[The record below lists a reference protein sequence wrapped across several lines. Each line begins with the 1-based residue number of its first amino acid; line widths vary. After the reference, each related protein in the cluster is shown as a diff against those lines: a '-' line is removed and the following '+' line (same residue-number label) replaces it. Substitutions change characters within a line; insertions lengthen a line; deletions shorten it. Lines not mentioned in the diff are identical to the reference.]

1 MNFRR
6 IPAAGDT
13 ERARRDQG
21 VKIVA
26 ATESRPGNG
35 ISGRDAALSEW
46 RGKCFT
52 RALGSAL
59 FFCGGPIAQSVRA
72 SDS

>member
-1 MNFRR
+1 MNLRR
-6 IPAAGDT
+6 IRAAGDT
-13 ERARRDQG
+13 GQG
-21 VKIVA
+21 GKIVA
-26 ATESRPGNG
+26 ATGSRPGNR
-35 ISGRDAALSEW
+35 ISGRDAAPYEW
-46 RGKCFT
+46 RGNCVT